1 MLKEIVAFALLY
13 CIALCGHRLGHWLHW
28 RRCMRAKRAQEASSL
43 DALSPL
49 SRPVPKVSTN
59 HHALAIGFAVIASP
73 SLSEALKHY
82 VVHFFVSNIM
92 H

>member
-13 CIALCGHRLGHWLHW
+13 GIALCGHRFGHWLHV
-28 RRCMRAKRAQEASSL
+28 RRCMRAKREQEASAL

-49 SRPVPKVSTN
+49 SRPVPKVSTAP
-59 HHALAIGFAVIASP
+59 HMLAIGFALVASP